1 MPRIGPRRRPN
12 AVVARR
18 SPVAVSCPPA
28 GREPLE
34 PAPPPADGWRSPA
47 LDPPRARALA
57 LLERHGHH
65 ATSFQILE
73 RGNRYWFDGPADAP
87 TAVVAYVEAAGH
99 RVVAGEPVCARAQLA
114 AVAGRFVAD
123 TAAAGLRTCFF
134 SVERP
139 FVDALAAAGLGHD
152 ALQIAEQPDF
162 DPAAYTLDG
171 RPRRSLRQQ
180 VARARNKG
188 VRVRRIEPEDI
199 ARHPGSLRA
208 QIDRVLDRWLAS
220 RRMSVMRFMVDL
232 EPFTLPERRRY
243 YIAERGD
250 EPVGFLAAIPVYGR
264 RGWFLEDVCRVPDAP
279 NGTAELLIHRAMADA
294 RDRGDDYLTLGMAP
308 LSGID
313 PGPGAHRRLRV
324 FLRFCASNAG
334 PLYDFRG
341 VRRFKQRFRPDRW
354 TPQYVVAC
362 PGPVRVRTFAAVLGA
377 FADGGIPAFAM
388 GTVGRLL
395 SRVPAPWWARGL
407 YALAAGLVPWT
418 VLLAL
423 ADGERWFG
431 DRSIQA
437 AWVVFDGC
445 MVLALL
451 GLGRLVSRA
460 RPVARRLAMLLAGA
474 TLTDVVLSTVQ
485 ALHLHRAVGG
495 WAALFVTAG
504 IAGPLLATLYLWMIA
519 VAAPGRSSRRG
530 PP

>member
-1 MPRIGPRRRPN
+1 MTEHHPDGGWH
-12 AVVARR
+12 
-18 SPVAVSCPPA
+18 S
-28 GREPLE
+28 
-34 PAPPPADGWRSPA
+34 PAPDAE
-47 LDPPRARALA
+47 RARALA
-57 LLERHGHH
+57 LLERFGRHG
-65 ATSFQILE
+65 TSFQILE
-73 RGNRYWFDGPADAP
+73 RGNRYWFDGPAQAP

-99 RVVAGEPVCARAQLA
+99 RVVAGEPVCAEARLA
-114 AVAGRFVAD
+114 DVAARFVAE
-123 TAAAGLRTCFF
+123 TVAAGRRVCFF

-139 FVDALAAAGLGHD
+139 FVDALAAAGLDHD
-152 ALQIAEQPDF
+152 ALQVAEQPDF
-162 DPAAYTLDG
+162 VPTDYTLAG
-171 RPRRSLRQQ
+171 PTRRSLRQQ
-180 VARARNKG
+180 VNRARNKG

-220 RRMSVMRFMVDL
+220 RRMSVMRFMVDV

-264 RGWFLEDVCRVPDAP
+264 SGWFFEDVCRVPDAP
-279 NGTAELLIHRAMADA
+279 NGTAELLIHSALADA
-294 RDRGDDYLTLGMAP
+294 RERGDDYVTLGMAP
-308 LSGID
+308 LTGID
-313 PGPGAHRRLRV
+313 AGPGAHRRLRA

-354 TPQYVVAC
+354 TAQYVVAC
-362 PGPVRVRTFAAVLGA
+362 PGPVRVRTFAAVLTA
-377 FADGGIPAFAM
+377 FADGGLVSFV
-388 GTVGRLL
+388 GDTLGRLL
-395 SRVPAPWWARGL
+395 SRVPPRWWARGL
-407 YALAAGLVPWT
+407 VALAAGLVPWT

-437 AWVVFDGC
+437 AWVVFDGV

-451 GLGRLVSRA
+451 GLARLVARA

-485 ALHLHRAVGG
+485 ALHLHRAVSG
-495 WAALFVTAG
+495 WAALFVAAG
-504 IAGPLLATLYLWMIA
+504 LAGPLLATLYLWMIA
-519 VAAPGRSSRRG
+519 VAAPGRR
-530 PP
+530 

>member
-1 MPRIGPRRRPN
+1 M
-12 AVVARR
+12 
-18 SPVAVSCPPA
+18 SPT
-28 GREPLE
+28 
-34 PAPPPADGWRSPA
+34 APPGWRSPA
-47 LDPPRARALA
+47 PDPERALALA
-57 LLERHGHH
+57 LLERHGDHG
-65 ATSFQILE
+65 TSFQILE
-73 RGNRYWFDGPADAP
+73 RGNAYWFDGPADAP

-99 RVVAGEPVCARAQLA
+99 RVVAGQPVCAAERVAEVA
-114 AVAGRFVAD
+114 ARFVAES
-123 TAAAGLRTCFF
+123 AAAGHKTCFF

-139 FVDALAAAGLGHD
+139 FVDALAAAGLDHD

-162 DPAAYTLDG
+162 DPAGYTVDG
-171 RPRRSLRQQ
+171 RLRRSLRAQ
-180 VARARNKG
+180 VNRARNKG

-208 QIDRVLDRWLAS
+208 QIDRVLDRWLAA

-279 NGTAELLIHRAMADA
+279 NGTAELLIHSALADA
-294 RDRGDDYLTLGMAP
+294 RDRGDAYVTLGMAP
-308 LSGID
+308 LAGID
-313 PGPGAHRRLRV
+313 PGPGAHRRLRA

-362 PGPVRVRTFAAVLGA
+362 PGPVRVRTFTAILTA
-377 FADGGIPAFAM
+377 FADGGLLAFAA
-388 GTVGRLL
+388 GTAGRVL
-395 SRVPAPWWARGL
+395 SRVPPRWWARGL
-407 YALAAGLVPWT
+407 TLLAAGLVPWT
-418 VLLAL
+418 ILLAL

-437 AWVVFDGC
+437 AWVVFDGV

-451 GLGRLVSRA
+451 GLARLVARA

-474 TLTDVVLSTVQ
+474 TLADVVLSTVQ
-485 ALHLHRAVGG
+485 ALHLHRAVSG
-495 WAALFVTAG
+495 WAALFVAAG
-504 IAGPLLATLYLWMIA
+504 LAGPLLATLYLWMIA
-519 VAAPGRSSRRG
+519 VAAPKRGGGR
-530 PP
+530 